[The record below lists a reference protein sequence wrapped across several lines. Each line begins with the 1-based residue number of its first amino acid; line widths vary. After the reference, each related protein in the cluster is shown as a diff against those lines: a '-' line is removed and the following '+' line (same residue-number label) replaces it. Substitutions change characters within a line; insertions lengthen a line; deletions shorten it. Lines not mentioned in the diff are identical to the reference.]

1 MNFSFRPSSDGGSSD
16 TIQPPTWRPF
26 NDTRTRPPRLTDDDI
41 SSETA

>member
-1 MNFSFRPSSDGGSSD
+1 MPTD
-16 TIQPPTWRPF
+16 TDPESPRRDRAPTWRPF